1 MSPGAQA
8 LAERLTCPLVERTGP
23 FDPHRIR
30 RDFPVLD
37 QTVRGKPLVYLDNA
51 ATTQKP
57 RDVLDVLEVFYSAAN
72 ANVHRGVHHLSQIAT
87 DSYEGARSKVRQ
99 FLNAAHDREIIF
111 TSGTTDSI
119 NLVARTLGRKTVE
132 AGDEILVTAMEHHS
146 NIVPWQ
152 MLCEEKGAR
161 LRVIPMNDRGELQ
174 IDRFEPLLNERTKLA
189 SVVHVSNVLGTLNPV
204 ASIVETARER
214 GIPVLLDG
222 AQAVPHFKVD
232 VQALGCDF
240 YAFSGHKLYGPTG
253 IGVLYGRSELLDSM
267 PPYRGGGGMIR
278 EVSFEGTTYAD
289 PPARFE
295 AGTPHIA
302 GCIALGAA
310 IDYLNRIDLQA
321 AAEYEN
327 QLLAYATE
335 ALSGISGLRII
346 GTAREKVSVI
356 SFVMDDVHP
365 HDVGTI
371 VDECGVAVRAGHHCA
386 QPVMRHFNI
395 PATTRAA
402 TAFYNTHEDVD
413 TLVRALHTVNEV
425 FH

>member
-1 MSPGAQA
+1 MSPTAHA
-8 LAERLTCPLVERTGP
+8 LAERLSCPLVERAGP
-23 FDPHRIR
+23 FDPHRVR

-37 QTVRGKPLVYLDNA
+37 QSVRGKPLVYLDNA

-57 RDVLDVLEVFYSAAN
+57 RDVLDVLEVFYEAAN
-72 ANVHRGVHHLSQIAT
+72 ANVHRGVHHLSQVAT
-87 DSYEGARSKVRQ
+87 DSYEGARNKVRR

-111 TSGTTDSI
+111 TSGTTDGI
-119 NLVARTLGRKTVE
+119 NLVAQTFGRKSVE
-132 AGDEILVTAMEHHS
+132 AGDEILITQMEHHS

-152 MLCEEKGAR
+152 MLCEERGAK
-161 LRVIPMNDRGELQ
+161 LRVIPMDANGELQ
-174 IDRFEPLLNERTKLA
+174 IDRLESLMNERTKLV

-204 ASIVETARER
+204 ASIAETARER

-267 PPYRGGGGMIR
+267 PPYRGGGGMIQK
-278 EVSFEGTTYAD
+278 VSLEKTTYAD

-302 GCIALGAA
+302 GCIGLGAA
-310 IDYLNRIDLQA
+310 IDYLNRIDLEA
-321 AAEYEN
+321 AAAYEN
-327 QLLAYATE
+327 ELFAYATD
-335 ALSGISGLRII
+335 ALSEISGLRII
-346 GTAREKVSVI
+346 GTAQDRVSVI
-356 SFVMDDVHP
+356 SFVLKGVHP

-371 VDECGVAVRAGHHCA
+371 VDQHGVAVRAGHHCA

-402 TAFYNTHEDVD
+402 TAFYNTREDID
-413 TLVRALHTVNEV
+413 TLVRALHAAKEI
-425 FH
+425 FR

>member
-1 MSPGAQA
+1 MSLAAHP
-8 LAERLTCPLVERTGP
+8 LAERLSCPLIERTGP
-23 FDPHRIR
+23 FDPYHIR
-30 RDFPVLD
+30 RDFPVLS
-37 QTVRGKPLVYLDNA
+37 QSIRGKPLVYLDNA

-57 RDVLDVLEVFYSAAN
+57 RDVLDVLEVFYEATN

-87 DSYEGARSKVRQ
+87 DSFEGARSKVRQ
-99 FLNAAHDREIIF
+99 FLNASHDREIIF

-119 NLVARTLGRKTVE
+119 NLVAQTFGRKNVE
-132 AGDEILVTAMEHHS
+132 TGDEILVSAMEHHS

-152 MLCEEKGAR
+152 MLCEEKGAK
-161 LRVIPMNDRGELQ
+161 LRVIPINDRGELL
-174 IDRFEPLLNERTKLA
+174 IDEVERRLNERTKLVA
-189 SVVHVSNVLGTLNPV
+189 VVHVSNVLGTLNPV
-204 ASIVETARER
+204 ATIVEMAHER

-253 IGVLYGRSELLDSM
+253 IGVLYGKSELLDSM

-278 EVSFEGTTYAD
+278 EVSLEKTTYAD

-302 GCIALGAA
+302 GCIGLGAA
-310 IDYLNRIDLQA
+310 VDYLDRIDLESA
-321 AAEYEN
+321 AAYEN
-327 QLLAYATE
+327 DLLAYATD
-335 ALSGISGLRII
+335 ALSEISGLRII
-346 GTAREKVSVI
+346 GTAEEKVSVI
-356 SFVMDDVHP
+356 SFVMDGVHP
-365 HDVGTI
+365 HDVGTV
-371 VDECGVAVRAGHHCA
+371 VDQHGVAVRAGHHCA

-402 TAFYNTHEDVD
+402 TAFYNTREDID
-413 TLVRALHTVNEV
+413 TLVRALLAANEV

>member
-1 MSPGAQA
+1 MNSTAHA
-8 LAERLTCPLVERTGP
+8 LAERLSCPLIERAGP

-30 RDFPVLD
+30 RDFPVLG
-37 QTVRGKPLVYLDNA
+37 QSVRGKPLVYLDNA

-57 RDVLDVLEVFYSAAN
+57 RDVLDVLEVFYEAAN

-87 DSYEGARSKVRQ
+87 DSYESARNKVRH

-119 NLVARTLGRKTVE
+119 NLVAQTLGRKTVG

-152 MLCEEKGAR
+152 MLCEEKGAK
-161 LRVIPMNDRGELQ
+161 LRVIPIDDSGELQ
-174 IDRFEPLLNERTKLA
+174 IDRLESLLTERTRLV

-204 ASIVETARER
+204 ASITEAARGR

-232 VQALGCDF
+232 VQSLGCDF

-253 IGVLYGRSELLDSM
+253 IGVLYGRSEMLDSM

-278 EVSFEGTTYAD
+278 EVSLEKSTFAD

-302 GCIALGAA
+302 GCIGLGAA
-310 IDYLNRIDLQA
+310 IDYLYRIDLEA
-321 AAEYEN
+321 AAAYEN
-327 QLLAYATE
+327 ELFSYATV
-335 ALSGISGLRII
+335 ALSEVSGLKII
-346 GTAREKVSVI
+346 GTARKKVSVI
-356 SFVMDDVHP
+356 SFVMDGVHP

-371 VDECGVAVRAGHHCA
+371 VDQQGVAVRAGHHCA

-402 TAFYNTHEDVD
+402 TAFYNTREDID
-413 TLVRALHTVNEV
+413 TLVRALHTANEV
-425 FH
+425 FN